1 MRESASPSS
10 TATGFD
16 TPADLDISS
25 QINSALD
32 QGDYSRGYE
41 LLTDLIRRN
50 GNQAADHLLA
60 GLVALKLDRPDLSQR
75 HFESALACQPENR
88 DALHNLALLS
98 LSNRDA
104 SAAEKYLRRLKQ
116 LDPTNSDVHN
126 DLGVVQLERRRPHR
140 ALAAFRRALRIDP
153 NFSMARN
160 NAMETCLTHGWMTT
174 AKGLLAE
181 GTKHSLSQ
189 VSKAEVNRWKELL
202 DSGDTTTTE
211 AHNSAKITNQKIAIF
226 ATHDSFIKDI
236 AADLSR
242 DNQVRHFS
250 GDRLERMQEL
260 LKWADLAWFEW
271 CDQLLIAATKL
282 PKTRPIICRLHSYEA
297 FSDMPQQ
304 VDWSKVDHL
313 VFVNKSVQELV
324 GTTIP
329 ATQPTTI
336 IYNGVD
342 LNRFVLPADK
352 PATKKIASVGYINYK
367 KNPALLLYAFKK
379 IHEYDPE
386 YTLHIAGQHQ
396 DPRIELYITN
406 FLKRHPLPVFFEGW
420 IEDMPGWYR
429 DKQFVISTSLFESF
443 HYSIAEGMASGCL
456 PLIHDWYGADN
467 LYPER
472 FLFGDPDACLKV
484 LRECE
489 KSDMTQLR
497 RENRAFIT
505 ERYRQENATAQIR
518 SLMADV
524 IARNS
529 ESTERTI

>member
-1 MRESASPSS
+1 MRDSTSPSA
-10 TATGFD
+10 TAPGFEK
-16 TPADLDISS
+16 PAVVGIASE
-25 QINSALD
+25 INTALD
-32 QGDYSRGYE
+32 HGHYSRGYE

-75 HFESALACQPENR
+75 HFECALECQPENR

-98 LSNRDA
+98 LGKQDTGM
-104 SAAEKYLRRLKQ
+104 AEKYLRRLRQ
-116 LDPTNSDVHN
+116 LEPDNGTVYN
-126 DLGVVQLERRRPHR
+126 DLGVVQLEKRRPHR
-140 ALAAFRRALRIDP
+140 ALAAFRRALRLDP
-153 NFSMARN
+153 NFSVARN
-160 NAMETCLTHGWMTT
+160 NAMEICLTHGWLAT
-174 AKGLLAE
+174 AKAMLAE
-181 GTKHSLSQ
+181 VKGHSLSE
-189 VSKAEVNRWKELL
+189 VSKAEINRWRELL
-202 DSGDTTTTE
+202 ESDKTPTVETPY
-211 AHNSAKITNQKIAIF
+211 SAGITDKKIAIF
-226 ATHDSFIKDI
+226 ATHDMFIKGI

-282 PKTRPIICRLHSYEA
+282 PKTCHIICRLHSYEA

-313 VFVNKSVQELV
+313 VFVNKSVRDLV
-324 GTTIP
+324 RNNIP
-329 ATQPTTI
+329 ATLPTTI

-342 LNRFVLPADK
+342 LSRFVLPIDK
-352 PATKKIASVGYINYK
+352 PVTKKIASVGYINYK

-379 IHEYDPE
+379 IHEYDPG

-396 DPRIELYITN
+396 DPRIELYMTN

-420 IEDMPGWYR
+420 IEDMRGWYR

-456 PLIHDWYGADN
+456 PLIHDWFGSDY

-472 FLFGDPDACLKV
+472 FLFGDPDSCLEV
-484 LRECE
+484 LRDCE
-489 KSDMTQLR
+489 DSDMTKLR
-497 RENRAFIT
+497 RENREFIAL
-505 ERYRQENATAQIR
+505 RYRQEDATVKIR
-518 SLMADV
+518 SLLAEV
-524 IARNS
+524 IGRNS
-529 ESTERTI
+529 QSTEHAI